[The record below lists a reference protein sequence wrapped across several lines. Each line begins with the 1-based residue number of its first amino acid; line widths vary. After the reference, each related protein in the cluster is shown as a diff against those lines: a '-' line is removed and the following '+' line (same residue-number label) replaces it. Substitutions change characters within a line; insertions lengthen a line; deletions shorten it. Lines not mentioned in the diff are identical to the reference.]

1 MDEAGS
7 VPLHRWLS
15 FCRVLMLFHPRV
27 GARNYASHLFGPTDL
42 KPGWNAVYSTPGA
55 EVPVHYIF
63 IPIGSG
69 EGKNTEKKPDVPDSE
84 IHDSYESD
92 LPPFDGSLARR
103 HLLLLGEM
111 LVVQNIPDYGAAQ
124 LQETT
129 AAIDA
134 AAQQPLRGPTASVD
148 ERIGRDLGRLKQAI
162 QSGQSLALARP
173 PDDQATLGQAR
184 LMRGTSGDFLR
195 AMRHVDPGQLRAAQA
210 ADGRQHFPAV
220 MLIQTVEWLVEQEQG
235 RSPGQSPRQ
244 QHQAPL
250 AP

>member
-1 MDEAGS
+1 MPRTSRLGYGRRMRSGRYCRTRGCLQARRGASPRRSAPRCWRLVAKGAAMDEAGS

-55 EVPVHYIF
+55 ELPVHYIF

-162 QSGQSLALARP
+162 QSGESVV
-173 PDDQATLGQAR
+173 R
-184 LMRGTSGDFLR
+184 LT
-195 AMRHVDPGQLRAAQA
+195 
-210 ADGRQHFPAV
+210 
-220 MLIQTVEWLVEQEQG
+220 E
-235 RSPGQSPRQ
+235 
-244 QHQAPL
+244 
-250 AP
+250 